1 MTRAGT
7 VLLTGATGGIGS
19 AVATA
24 LLDAG
29 YRVLAL
35 VRDPSHLGDPDGSGT
50 VDELAGPGAMAEPA
64 GPGGRLARV
73 TGAGLPGAVDSAARP
88 GEPTRAAAGRGG
100 PTDKATRPGE
110 PTDKAT
116 RTRES
121 THEVAGR
128 GGRPDE
134 TTRPGGSPHEV
145 AGRGGG
151 GAAGGIAGLG
161 ELTPMAANLPWP
173 EMMTAAAP
181 PLGATSHGVTPDA
194 ATPAGGAPP
203 AFAPAGATPPGFT
216 PLGVTP
222 ASVTPAGAATDG
234 TAPDGAIRAGVIAVV
249 ADLARPETLAAA
261 LPAIEE
267 LDAFVHCAG
276 IAEIAATAD
285 SSVDLWRDTFNV
297 NVASAAELLRLLLP
311 ALRRRHGRVI
321 LINAAPGMSPT
332 GWPAYAASKAAL
344 RELADAVRDEERP
357 HGIRVTT
364 IYPGAT
370 ATELLRKVRTDFGS
384 PYDPDRCLRPSTV
397 ASLVLTALTTPPDAH
412 LTELSVHA
420 AG

>member
-24 LLDAG
+24 LLEAG

-35 VRDPSHLGDPDGSGT
+35 VRDPSHLGEPEGSGT
-50 VDELAGPGAMAEPA
+50 VDELAGPGAMAELA
-64 GPGGRLARV
+64 GPGGRLDKV
-73 TGAGLPGAVDSAARP
+73 TGSGLPGAVDAV
-88 GEPTRAAAGRGG
+88 
-100 PTDKATRPGE
+100 TRPGE
-110 PTDKAT
+110 PT
-116 RTRES
+116 
-121 THEVAGR
+121 HEVAGP
-128 GGRPDE
+128 GGR
-134 TTRPGGSPHEV
+134 
-145 AGRGGG
+145 

-173 EMMTAAAP
+173 EMMTAAALP
-181 PLGATSHGVTPDA
+181 PGATSDG
-194 ATPAGGAPP
+194 ATPAGV
-203 AFAPAGATPPGFT
+203 APAGAAPD
-216 PLGVTP
+216 
-222 ASVTPAGAATDG
+222 S
-234 TAPDGAIRAGVIAVV
+234 TAPDGAIRAGAIRAGAIHAGAIAVV

-261 LPAIEE
+261 LPAIGE

-276 IAEIAATAD
+276 IAEVAATAD
-285 SSVDLWRDTFNV
+285 SPVELWRDTFNV

-311 ALRRRHGRVI
+311 ALRRRQGRVI
-321 LINAAPGMSPT
+321 LINAAPGLSPT

-364 IYPGAT
+364 IYPGGT

-384 PYDPDRCLRPSTV
+384 PYDPDRCLRPSTI

-412 LTELSVHA
+412 LTELSVHS